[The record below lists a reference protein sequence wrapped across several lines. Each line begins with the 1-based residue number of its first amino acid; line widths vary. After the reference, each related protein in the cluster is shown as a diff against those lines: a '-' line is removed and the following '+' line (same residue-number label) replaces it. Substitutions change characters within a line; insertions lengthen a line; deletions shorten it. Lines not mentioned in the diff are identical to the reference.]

1 MKKVFKWNEGNRSST
16 ATPWFIKLQACFPCF
31 PAMLC
36 PYFQK
41 CPCNSR
47 AWWRVQQTIVMNV
60 GQINKSLKTQSL
72 ALISKARGHRRRIH
86 QLRQG
91 ASQLGHDIP
100 GWSFQGGI
108 CKVRRACLDLADT
121 ASIIS
126 PQAREAARRREVAGR
141 LERQLKEERRAN
153 WMASLQGPGSARG
166 GRCHTML

>member
-1 MKKVFKWNEGNRSST
+1 MRET
-16 ATPWFIKLQACFPCF
+16 LHLQPLLDIACFPCF

-36 PYFQK
+36 PDFK
-41 CPCNSR
+41 DVLVI

-60 GQINKSLKTQSL
+60 GQINKSLIEDSNFVFDQQSSWPQEKNTSG
-72 ALISKARGHRRRIH
+72 AARCFPTR
-86 QLRQG
+86 LD
-91 ASQLGHDIP
+91 HDLP
-100 GWSFQGGI
+100 GWPFQGGI

-153 WMASLQGPGSARG
+153 WMASLPGPGSARR